1 MTVTVNISPGRDTD
15 IHQHEAT
22 GNHGSFTGLR
32 VGESTA
38 GTGWLSRS
46 LIWFDILTHVPAGS
60 TIQSA
65 TLHLHMDVEASDN
78 ARTMDI
84 FRVIRPWVEMEATW
98 NIARTG
104 VNWGT
109 AGCGSTTTD
118 FVNTV
123 LGSRSFSA
131 TEAVGWKPI
140 AFVAAGIT
148 DLQNIVNGSV
158 VYEGYILR
166 MRTELNDRYQ
176 FSSREHSTV
185 AQRPYLEI
193 TFIPPGGEF
202 QVIIIG

>member
-1 MTVTVNISPGRDTD
+1 MSVTVNITATRDVWFLSNVPSTNYGSSVNIGAGEHDASTD
-15 IHQHEAT
+15 AIAR
-22 GNHGSFTGLR
+22 GL
-32 VGESTA
+32 
-38 GTGWLSRS
+38 L
-46 LIWFDILTHVPAGS
+46 WFDILGHIPVGS
-60 TIQSA
+60 VIQSVN
-65 TLHLHMDVEASDN
+65 LHLNQHSENSSN
-78 ARTMDI
+78 TRTMDI

-104 VNWGT
+104 VSWGT

-140 AFVAAGIT
+140 TFNSAGIT
-148 DLQNIVNGSV
+148 DLQNILNGSV

-166 MRTELNDRYQ
+166 MRTELDDRQ
-176 FSSREHSTV
+176 VFSSREHTNLNHP
-185 AQRPYLEI
+185 RLEV

-202 QVIIIG
+202 QVVIIG